1 MVELSEADEEGDEHK
16 EQLEQELD
24 NDEVQLADSKRRQLE
39 RGLADAGD
47 DEAKKKELTD
57 AFNADMKA
65 SAEKLAA
72 DREAKRAALA
82 ARLAKR
88 KAAVEAKIDN
98 ALGESVEL
106 GTIAKQKQ
114 ERASLEEEEED
125 SASKTA
131 AGELMA
137 SYTKDNDELS
147 RARRAKREAAQQK
160 LQARRAKLAEKHK
173 KELANA
179 GVPEE
184 VAAEI
189 VKQEEETADKEFK
202 QREAQEEQMDKK
214 HAEEAKAEESAL
226 QAKLKA
232 AEEAKDEAAKVAIV
246 REYQETQQA
255 LAKKQAADRKAKRE
269 ALNARLERKKKA
281 MKNKHKEQ
289 VADCAGERAVEV
301 LAEQETAKTK
311 LDSQSAAL
319 TASKAEI
326 AAEREKHQKELADLK
341 AKADAELEAMRRK
354 FEDKQRQFDELA
366 AQKFEDVPSHGFA
379 GGAGEEAEVKAIIG
393 QYQVGLQ
400 KTAQKTEK
408 TKVVS
413 KDKLKQRLEAK
424 RKAMEFKAIQAQK
437 ILEG

>member
-1 MVELSEADEEGDEHK
+1 VAG
-16 EQLEQELD
+16 
-24 NDEVQLADSKRRQLE
+24 VA
-39 RGLADAGD
+39 ADAGD

>member
-1 MVELSEADEEGDEHK
+1 MRGMEAGAAGWYVADPGRCSCAGLEAKQKLAERRAKLRAKQKSELLAAGASEDEVEGLMVELSEADEEGDEHK

-232 AEEAKDEAAKVAIV
+232 AEEV
-246 REYQETQQA
+246 RH
-255 LAKKQAADRKAKRE
+255 LDRGA
-269 ALNARLERKKKA
+269 
-281 MKNKHKEQ
+281 
-289 VADCAGERAVEV
+289 
-301 LAEQETAKTK
+301 TACYLLFCVT
-311 LDSQSAAL
+311 
-319 TASKAEI
+319 
-326 AAEREKHQKELADLK
+326 R
-341 AKADAELEAMRRK
+341 
-354 FEDKQRQFDELA
+354 
-366 AQKFEDVPSHGFA
+366 
-379 GGAGEEAEVKAIIG
+379 
-393 QYQVGLQ
+393 
-400 KTAQKTEK
+400 
-408 TKVVS
+408 
-413 KDKLKQRLEAK
+413 
-424 RKAMEFKAIQAQK
+424 
-437 ILEG
+437 